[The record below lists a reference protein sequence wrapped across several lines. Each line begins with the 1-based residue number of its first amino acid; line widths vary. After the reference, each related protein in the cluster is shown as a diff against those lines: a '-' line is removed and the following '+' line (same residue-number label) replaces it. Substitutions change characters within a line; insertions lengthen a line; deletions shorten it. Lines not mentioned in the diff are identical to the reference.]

1 VFEFKTLNGKG
12 EVGCTNKKLKGIKH
26 AGLLKLLEGCK
37 MPNLKPIGGEP
48 WFDTNLLNHSLN
60 QLEQVR
66 GTFLSGG
73 QSSLNF
79 IVKNLQ
85 VKEDEIILLPSYLC
99 PTIIQNLERHHARF
113 LFYAVNSDLSIN
125 LSDLEAKIGKN
136 KVKAVF
142 FIDYFGFY
150 HSAETKEYLM
160 SLKEKNIVLIEDAA
174 QMLWLEKKEF
184 IGDYTFNSY
193 RKFLPIDGSIVLSDH
208 TETYEG
214 NADAYYALMNEGR
227 MKITSYVKYGLGNV
241 EDFVSLFSKADEVYG
256 KSTEING
263 MMEISRQLLNKLDI
277 DSIGQVRRSN
287 YVYLFDHLS
296 EIEHITPL
304 FHKNLLG
311 EQIPIGLPVLI
322 KDRDRVRKELRTK
335 AIFCPAH
342 WPLLQ
347 EKWIHEYK
355 DSMTLAENL
364 MTLPIDVRYDI
375 KDLDRLINELL
386 RLVW

>member
-1 VFEFKTLNGKG
+1 
-12 EVGCTNKKLKGIKH
+12 
-26 AGLLKLLEGCK
+26 

-48 WFDTNLLNHSLN
+48 WFDTNLFCNSLN
-60 QLEQVR
+60 QLEKVR

-79 IVKNLQ
+79 IMKHLQ
-85 VKEDEIILLPSYLC
+85 MKEDEIILLPSYLC
-99 PTIIQNLERHHARF
+99 PTIIQNLDHHHARYR
-113 LFYAVNSDLSIN
+113 FYEVNSDLSIN
-125 LSDLEAKIGKN
+125 LNDLQAKIDKS

-150 HSAETKEYLM
+150 HQAGTITYLE
-160 SLKEKNIVLIEDAA
+160 SLKEKGIVLIEDAA

-184 IGDYTFNSY
+184 IGDFTFNSY
-193 RKFLPIDGSIVLSDH
+193 RKFLPIDGSIVLSDLI
-208 TETYEG
+208 EAYEG
-214 NADAYYALMNEGR
+214 KADEYYALMNEGR

-241 EDFVSLFSKADEVYG
+241 EDFVKLFSKADEVYG

-277 DSIGQVRRSN
+277 DYIGLVRRRN
-287 YVYLFDHLS
+287 YGYLFDRLC
-296 EIEHITPL
+296 EVEHIAPIFDKSL
-304 FHKNLLG
+304 MG
-311 EQIPIGLPVLI
+311 DQIPIGLPVLV

-342 WPLLQ
+342 WPLLE
-347 EKWIHEYK
+347 EKWIHEYQ
-355 DSMTLAENL
+355 DSKTLAENL
-364 MTLPIDVRYDI
+364 MTLPIDVRYDF
-375 KDLDRLINELL
+375 KDLDRLIAELL

>member
-1 VFEFKTLNGKG
+1 
-12 EVGCTNKKLKGIKH
+12 
-26 AGLLKLLEGCK
+26 

-48 WFDTNLLNHSLN
+48 WFDTNLFCHSLN
-60 QLEQVR
+60 HLEKVR
-66 GTFLSGG
+66 GTLLSGG

-85 VKEDEIILLPSYLC
+85 LKDDEIILLPSYLC
-99 PTIIQNLERHHARF
+99 PTIVQNLDRHHARYH
-113 LFYAVNSDLSIN
+113 FYAVNLDLSIN
-125 LSDLEAKIGKN
+125 LRDLADKIDKN

-150 HSAETKEYLM
+150 HHAETKEYLK
-160 SLKEKNIVLIEDAA
+160 SLKEKNILLIEDAA
-174 QMLWLEKKEF
+174 QMLWLEEKEF

-214 NADAYYALMNEGR
+214 KADAYYAFMNEGR

-277 DSIGQVRRSN
+277 DHIGLVRRRN
-287 YVYLFDHLS
+287 YVYLFDRLS

-304 FHKNLLG
+304 FDKNRLG
-311 EQIPIGLPVLI
+311 DQIPIGLPVLI
-322 KDRDRVRKELRTK
+322 KDRDRVRKELRSK

-342 WPLLQ
+342 WPLLG

-355 DSMTLAENL
+355 DSVTLAENL
-364 MTLPIDVRYDI
+364 MTLPIDVRYEGE
-375 KDLDRLINELL
+375 DLDRLVSELL
-386 RLVW
+386 RLV